1 MSENKTYL
9 CLQNLVTIENRTFC
23 TVQRFNIIELREY
36 PLVVLALV
44 SETTRKGMDGDFSGL

>member
-44 SETTRKGMDGDFSGL
+44 SETT